1 MSGKQYAVGITI
13 GAALASGFGRATA
26 GARRE
31 LDAVGR
37 ATDMLNRKRQ
47 AIRKFEVD
55 SRAVTKLS
63 GELSTAQQK
72 LKGVQQQLRANPGD
86 TGLRREAQAMGAAVG
101 RLSER
106 LAQQRRQL
114 GASRRAMTDAGLS
127 VRHLGQQYDSLTAS
141 MDRMA
146 AKQRRIDQL
155 NRRRDE
161 LQAERR
167 DLRGQMV
174 STAAVGLAVGA
185 PLIKSIRTAI
195 GFEDAMAKVAAVSGA
210 SGATQQQL
218 TQQARQLGRDTVF
231 TASDAAAGQQ
241 YLAMAGFKAD
251 QIIASMPGMLNLAA
265 AGAMD
270 LGSAADISSNIL
282 TGFALKAEQSTRVSD
297 VLARTFTTSNTNL
310 AQLGDAMKYVAPVAS
325 GLGASLEQT
334 SAMVGLLGDA
344 GLQGSLAGTALRAGF
359 LRLAKL
365 PKMALKALER
375 VGVKTMDGEGNLK
388 DMPSLLKDIHRA
400 TKSMGTGERGAFVA
414 QVFGVE
420 AASAF
425 MKLLDDAGS
434 GALDRKI
441 ADLQQNSAGTGARIA
456 DRMNATTG
464 GALRR
469 MNSALE
475 DAAIE
480 LGKVFLPGVASA
492 AESFSS
498 ASRAVSAFA
507 AAHPDLIKNVG
518 LAGGALLGLR
528 LAVLS
533 GRLALN
539 LMMGGVNSLA
549 RRTVGRGLS
558 RILGLSK
565 RVRGGSGLGGVLAD
579 GAGLATTGV
588 QRVFVVNMGTSGLGG
603 QPRSASGTRG
613 RKAPGAAGRARGLAA
628 KALGWMVPEGFVQSG
643 MAGRAMRRAGTV
655 ARFAGRAIAPVAIA
669 SSALAAGS
677 ILTDANRN
685 GRDKKV
691 ALSGLAGG
699 ALGGVAGGAL
709 AGMAIG
715 SVVPVVGNLVGALVG
730 GALGALGGDALG
742 RSLADAFIRR
752 DKATKGKDTLQVPK
766 SEATAQAKPSETK
779 TITSK
784 HEYTL
789 QVHGMGMQEVETMI
803 RRMIDER
810 ERDQEVRLR
819 SLMHDGV
826 NG

>member
-47 AIRKFEVD
+47 TIRKFEVD

-72 LKGVQQQLRANPGD
+72 LKGVQQRLRANPGD
-86 TGLRREAQAMGAAVG
+86 TGLRREAQAMGTAVG

-106 LAQQRRQL
+106 LTQQRRQL
-114 GASRRAMTDAGLS
+114 GASRRALTDAGLS
-127 VRHLGQQYDSLTAS
+127 VRHLGQQYDSLTTS

-174 STAAVGLAVGA
+174 STAAVGLTIGA

-210 SGATQQQL
+210 SGTAQQQL

-241 YLAMAGFKAD
+241 YLAMAGFKAN

-270 LGSAADISSNIL
+270 LGAAADISSNIL

-375 VGVKTMDGEGNLK
+375 VGVKTMDSEGNLK
-388 DMPSLLKDIHRA
+388 DMPSLLKDIHKA

-456 DRMNATTG
+456 ERMNSTTG

-492 AESFSS
+492 AESLAS

-507 AAHPDLIKNVG
+507 TAHPDLIKNIG
-518 LAGGALLGLR
+518 LAGVALLGLR
-528 LAVLS
+528 FAVLS

-539 LMMGGVNSLA
+539 LMMGGANSWA

-558 RILGLSK
+558 RIPGLSG
-565 RVRGGSGLGGVLAD
+565 RMRGGNGWGGVLAD
-579 GAGLATTGV
+579 GAGLAAGGV
-588 QRVFVVNMGTSGLGG
+588 QRVFVVNMGASSLGG
-603 QPRSASGTRG
+603 QPASAPGARG
-613 RKAPGAAGRARGLAA
+613 RKTPGAMGRARGLAA
-628 KALGWMVPEGFVQSG
+628 RALGWMVPEGFVQSG
-643 MAGRAMRRAGTV
+643 MADRAIRGIGKT

-669 SSALAAGS
+669 SSALAAGG
-677 ILTDANRN
+677 ILTDANRS

-709 AGMAIG
+709 AGMAVG
-715 SVVPVVGNLVGALVG
+715 SVVPVVGNLVGALIG

-742 RSLADAFIRR
+742 RSLADALVRR
-752 DKATKGKDTLQVPK
+752 DKVKGKDILKVPK
-766 SEATAQAKPSETK
+766 SEATAETKSPETK

-789 QVHGMGMQEVETMI
+789 QVNGVGMQEVETMI